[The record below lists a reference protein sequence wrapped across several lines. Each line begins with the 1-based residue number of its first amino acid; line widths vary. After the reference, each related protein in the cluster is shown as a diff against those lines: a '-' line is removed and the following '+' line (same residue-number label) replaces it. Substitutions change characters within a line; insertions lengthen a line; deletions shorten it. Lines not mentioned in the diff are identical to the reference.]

1 MNTISGTEYFEELE
15 KVHCDIKDIKGRY
28 IRMRTLLE
36 KVCKDQS
43 EGTGLVFTNL
53 FSRLNYVCKI
63 KEISKGKTYQLN
75 SFRIHA
81 NKVIHEELEPT
92 EGIYLQDLRIF
103 CQVLSQFYGI
113 KIPDSLHGV
122 LPVEEKYT
130 PKVIYGKYTRINV
143 QVIKWDHDYIYA
155 IDSENESND
164 AIRIKINIPGINDV
178 FDESVKMLWEGCHI
192 NLVDVT
198 IDENGIYEPEFIVI
212 EPDYLLEVSTIA
224 ENFKDYGSHP
234 LNYFMSKFNP
244 VPNSPAI
251 IIGNFAN
258 NVLDEFLYDEAFG
271 VVELKKVFEKTFK
284 QYPFEFTTSKE
295 LQAKDKEI
303 QFIQEIN
310 KQFLNIKHVVQ
321 NDLANKNIDR
331 NKSILEPSFICEIM
345 GVHGRMDF
353 LEEGYNNLIELKS
366 GKADDFHGP
375 FKPKENHQIQLL
387 LYSAIL
393 KYNLGKENNEVKS
406 YLLYSKYPN
415 LYYIQHLWVLL
426 KKVINIRN
434 LIVANEYRIS
444 NNEKY
449 GKDEVI
455 NKITP
460 ELLNEKKLTGPL
472 WNNFI
477 HLQILKFKN
486 VFETST
492 DLELTYF
499 YSLYSFVAKEHY
511 LSKLQISRIDDDRE
525 GSYWTDFR
533 SKKEGGEI
541 LYDLSIKSGE
551 NKADDEKHPS
561 IIFLIPETEDEII
574 PNFRKGDI
582 VVLYQ
587 RNHETDNVT
596 NKQIFKGSIEFIKN
610 GEVMVRLRSRQR
622 NSTVLPL
629 ESKYAIEHDYMDS
642 LFTSTYRALYT
653 FLGADPDRKNLIL
666 GQNDRLPQI
675 DERIKLD
682 NDHGT
687 DELNHLVLKSKQAKD
702 LFLLVG
708 PPGTGKTSRALKAML
723 TEYYNDGESNILLL
737 AYTNR
742 AVDEICEAIEKIE
755 DSPSYIRI
763 GSELSC
769 DEKYKSKLLQ
779 EKISQCILR
788 HEVESIVQKHR
799 IFVGTVA
806 SVSSKSSIF
815 QIKSFKVAIIDE
827 SSQILEPNLIGIL
840 CAKNQNDESA
850 IGKFILI
857 GDHKQLPA
865 VVIQSQENSIVTQ
878 MDLQKIGM
886 TDRRNSMF
894 ERLYGLHKEN
904 TKLCHT
910 LTKQGRMHKD
920 IVLFP
925 SYSFYNNKLELV
937 PTAHQEKQ
945 LDFSNIESGNPV
957 HKLIASKRLV
967 FIPSEENNDDYDI
980 KTNIWEA
987 RIVAKLVENI
997 KKVCLLNGI
1006 KLTVQESS
1014 ESTEMSIGIITPYR
1028 KQIALIRK
1036 VIHELNDPEL
1046 DAITVDTVERYQGSQ
1061 RDIIIYSFCVNN
1073 YRQIKNLTN
1082 YIEDEGQMIDRKLN
1096 VALTRAKNQLFIV
1109 GNPDHLSSNLIYYK
1123 LIEFIRSKGGYI
1135 DTSVKNFLNHDFEV
1149 TATNLD
1155 GSLSV
1160 NKYAPDPHFKE
1171 VFENLVITSLKEDPR
1186 TKSSS
1191 EEWYKN
1197 ILGNT
1202 NDYNRMNLIGY
1213 GRADFSGNQT
1223 SLFEYTLEEKV
1234 NLYCYY
1240 NMRKHYFSTIA
1251 IFKTFSD
1258 YFEQSFAQSKGRIL
1272 FIDFGCGPMTSGLA
1286 FNQYFNINNNFSF
1299 DYLGIDISQAMLNKA
1314 KEFALSGLFSQ
1325 NTKFV
1330 FHQSTEKLSI
1340 DFWDNQFILSKVVI
1354 LNFSYL
1360 FGNLSNDD
1368 ASKMAAFINNLI
1380 DKYPTNRFIMIYQN
1394 SALEVRNKTYNTFK
1408 KLVPGLSSIS
1418 KPRTEV
1424 ISYSNSIMSNYDTT
1438 ENVYYEILSN

>member
-15 KVHCDIKDIKGRY
+15 KVHCDIKDIKSRY
-28 IRMRTLLE
+28 IKMRTLLE

-43 EGTGLVFTNL
+43 EGTGLQFTNL

-63 KEISKGKTYQLN
+63 KELSKSKTYQIN
-75 SFRIHA
+75 TFRIHA
-81 NKVIHEELEPT
+81 NKVIHGELQPT
-92 EGIYLQDLRIF
+92 EEIYLQDLGAYSY
-103 CQVLSQFYGI
+103 VLSHLYGI
-113 KIPDSLHGV
+113 KIPDRLKSI
-122 LPVEEKYT
+122 LPSFEKYT
-130 PKVIYGKYTRINV
+130 PAVIKGKFARINV
-143 QVIKWDHDYIYA
+143 RVLSCDQDYIIA
-155 IDSENESND
+155 IDSENERND
-164 AIRIKINIPGINDV
+164 AIRIKINIPGINDG
-178 FDESVKMLWEGCHI
+178 FEESVKMLWEGCHI

-198 IDENGIYEPEFIVI
+198 IDENGDYKPEFIVI

-258 NVLDEFLYDEAFG
+258 NVLDEFLYDEAFEI
-271 VVELKKVFEKTFK
+271 VQLKNVFEKTFK
-284 QYPFEFTTSKE
+284 QYPFEFTTCKE
-295 LQAKDKEI
+295 LEAKEKEI

-321 NDLANKNIDR
+321 NDLAKQNIDR
-331 NKSILEPSFICEIM
+331 NKSILEPSFICEIL

-375 FKPKENHQIQLL
+375 FRPKENHQIQLL

-393 KYNLGKENNEVKS
+393 KYNLSKENNEVKS

-415 LYYIQHLWVLL
+415 LYYIEHLWVLL

-444 NNEKY
+444 NNDQYAKN
-449 GKDEVI
+449 DVI

-460 ELLNEKKLTGPL
+460 EFLNEKNLTGPL
-472 WNNFI
+472 WNKFI
-477 HLQILKFKN
+477 CSQIVEFKK
-486 VFETST
+486 VFDTST
-492 DLELTYF
+492 NLELTYF
-499 YSLYSFVAKEHY
+499 YALYTFVTKEHY
-511 LSKLQISRIDDDRE
+511 LSKLQISRIDDERE

-541 LYDLSIKSGE
+541 LYDLSVKTGE

-561 IIFLIPETEDEII
+561 IIFIIPESEDEII

-587 RNHETDNVT
+587 RNDETDNVT
-596 NKQIFKGSIEFIKN
+596 NRQIFKGSIGSIKN
-610 GEVMVRLRSRQR
+610 GEVMVSLRSRQR
-622 NSTVLPL
+622 NSRVLPL

-642 LFTSTYRALYT
+642 LFTSTYRGLYT
-653 FLGADPDRKNLIL
+653 FLAADADRKNLIL
-666 GQNDRLPQI
+666 GQNGRLPQI
-675 DERIKLD
+675 DESIKLD
-682 NDHGT
+682 NHHES
-687 DELNHLVLKSKQAKD
+687 DELNQLVLKSKQAKD

-708 PPGTGKTSRALKAML
+708 PPGTGKTSKALKSMV
-723 TEYYNDGESNILLL
+723 TEYYSDGKSNILLL

-742 AVDEICEAIEKIE
+742 AVDEICEAIDKIE

-769 DEKYKSKLLQ
+769 EKKYKSKLLQ
-779 EKISQCILR
+779 EKIKDCKMRQ
-788 HEVESIVQKHR
+788 EVRGVVEEHR

-806 SVSSKSSIF
+806 SVSSKSAIF

-827 SSQILEPNLIGIL
+827 ASQILEPSLVGIL
-840 CAKNQNDESA
+840 CAKNQNGESA
-850 IGKFILI
+850 IEKFILI

-865 VVIQSQENSIVTQ
+865 VVVQSQENSMETQ
-878 MDLQKIGM
+878 MELHKIGM

-894 ERLYGLHKEN
+894 ERLYGLYKEN
-904 TKLCHT
+904 AKLCHT
-910 LTKQGRMHKD
+910 LTKQGRMHKE

-925 SYSFYNNKLELV
+925 SYSFYNSKLELV
-937 PTAHQEKQ
+937 PTAHQEKK
-945 LDFSNIESGNPV
+945 LEFSNIDSENPI
-957 HKLIASKRLV
+957 HKLIASKRLL
-967 FIPSEENNDDYDI
+967 FIPSEDNNDENDI

-987 RIVAKLVENI
+987 RIVAKLVESI
-997 KKVCLLNGI
+997 KKVCLLNCI
-1006 KLTVQESS
+1006 KLTSQESS
-1014 ESTEMSIGIITPYR
+1014 EPTEMSIGIITPYR

-1036 VIHELNDPEL
+1036 VIHELQDPDL

-1123 LIEFIRSKGGYI
+1123 LIEFIRSKGGYV
-1135 DTSVKNFLNHDFEV
+1135 DTSVKNFLNYDFEV

-1160 NKYAPDPHFKE
+1160 NKYSPDPYFKE
-1171 VFENLVITSLKEDPR
+1171 VFENLVITSLKEDQR

-1191 EEWYKN
+1191 VEWYNN

-1223 SLFEYTLEEKV
+1223 SLFGYTLEEKV

-1258 YFEQSFAQSKGRIL
+1258 YFEQSFAQTKGRIL

-1286 FNQYFNINNNFSF
+1286 FNQCYNVNSDFSF
-1299 DYLGIDISQAMLNKA
+1299 EYVGIDISQAMLNKA

-1330 FHQSTEKLSI
+1330 FYQSADKLNSE
-1340 DFWDNQFILSKVVI
+1340 FWDNQFILSKVVI

-1368 ASKMAAFINNLI
+1368 ASKMAAFINILM

-1394 SALEVRNKTYNTFK
+1394 SALEVRNKTYSTFK
-1408 KLVPGLSSIS
+1408 KLVPGLTSIS
-1418 KPRTEV
+1418 KPRTEIV
-1424 ISYSNSIMSNYDTT
+1424 TYSNSNMSNYDTT